1 MNARSTSGAK
11 AKAGGAGSR
20 RTAPLPSV
28 AARRRVSGKS
38 PPAVSALP
46 LPAGP
51 SGRFGRALAAKTAKA
66 AKTGRWAAALAAVW
80 LVSFGAGTAGAAPLC
95 LDVRGGA
102 VHRYEVEVAATP
114 AARAQGLMFRRSLAP
129 GSGMLFDFGRD
140 EVARMW
146 MKNTF
151 IPLDM
156 VFADRRGVVR
166 GIARNARPR
175 SLDTISS
182 RVPVRAVLEISG
194 GEAERIGLAPGDRM
208 RHPVFGT
215 GCGD

>member
-1 MNARSTSGAK
+1 MKTAR
-11 AKAGGAGSR
+11 AGS
-20 RTAPLPSV
+20 
-28 AARRRVSGKS
+28 ARRASTLGVPG
-38 PPAVSALP
+38 A
-46 LPAGP
+46 
-51 SGRFGRALAAKTAKA
+51 RAL
-66 AKTGRWAAALAAVW
+66 RSSVLAAV
-80 LVSFGAGTAGAAPLC
+80 LLAACVLGPPVARAEPLC
-95 LDVRGGA
+95 VDLGGGA

-114 AARAQGLMFRRSLAP
+114 GARAQGLMFRRELAP
-129 GSGMLFDFGRD
+129 EAGMLFDFGRD

-156 VFADRRGVVR
+156 VFAGRDGTVR

-182 RVPVRAVLEISG
+182 RVPVRAVLELNG
-194 GEAERIGLAPGDRM
+194 GEADRIGLAPGDRI

-215 GCGD
+215 RCDN

>member
-1 MNARSTSGAK
+1 MKTARSG
-11 AKAGGAGSR
+11 
-20 RTAPLPSV
+20 
-28 AARRRVSGKS
+28 AARRADALGAPGVPGARV
-38 PPAVSALP
+38 L
-46 LPAGP
+46 
-51 SGRFGRALAAKTAKA
+51 RACV
-66 AKTGRWAAALAAVW
+66 LAAV
-80 LVSFGAGTAGAAPLC
+80 LLAACALGPPGARAEPVCVDLA
-95 LDVRGGA
+95 GGA

-114 AARAQGLMFRRSLAP
+114 GARAQGLMFRRKLAP
-129 GSGMLFDFGRD
+129 KAGMLFDFGRD

-156 VFADRRGVVR
+156 VFAGRDGTVR

-182 RVPVRAVLEISG
+182 RVPVRAVLELNG
-194 GEAERIGLAPGDRM
+194 GEADRIGLAPGDRI

-215 GCGD
+215 RCDN

>member
-1 MNARSTSGAK
+1 MSARSVRAM
-11 AKAGGAGSR
+11 KAGGGASR
-20 RTAPLPSV
+20 RTAPLAC
-28 AARRRVSGKS
+28 AAAHRRASGKS
-38 PPAVSALP
+38 PPASAPP
-46 LPAGP
+46 LPPGP
-51 SGRFGRALAAKTAKA
+51 SGRFGRALAVKA
-66 AKTGRWAAALAAVW
+66 GKKTGRRAAALAAAW
-80 LVSFGAGTAGAAPLC
+80 LVSLGAGAAGAEPLC

-102 VHRYEVEVAATP
+102 VHRYRVEVAATP
-114 AARAQGLMFRRSLAP
+114 DARAQGLMFRRSLAP

-140 EVARMW
+140 EIARMW

-194 GEAERIGLAPGDRM
+194 GEAERIGLVPGDRM

-215 GCGD
+215 ACGD

>member
-1 MNARSTSGAK
+1 MSARSVRAM
-11 AKAGGAGSR
+11 KAGKTGR
-20 RTAPLPSV
+20 R
-28 AARRRVSGKS
+28 
-38 PPAVSALP
+38 AV
-46 LPAGP
+46 
-51 SGRFGRALAAKTAKA
+51 ALAAA
-66 AKTGRWAAALAAVW
+66 W
-80 LVSFGAGTAGAAPLC
+80 LVSFGAGAAGAEPLC

-102 VHRYEVEVAATP
+102 VHRYRVEVAATP
-114 AARAQGLMFRRSLAP
+114 DARAQGLMFRRSLAP

-140 EVARMW
+140 EIARMW

-194 GEAERIGLAPGDRM
+194 GEAERIGLVPGDRM

-215 GCGD
+215 ACGD

>member
-1 MNARSTSGAK
+1 MSARSVRAM
-11 AKAGGAGSR
+11 KAG
-20 RTAPLPSV
+20 
-28 AARRRVSGKS
+28 
-38 PPAVSALP
+38 
-46 LPAGP
+46 
-51 SGRFGRALAAKTAKA
+51 
-66 AKTGRWAAALAAVW
+66 KTGRRAAALAAAW
-80 LVSFGAGTAGAAPLC
+80 LVSFGAGAAGAEPLC

-114 AARAQGLMFRRSLAP
+114 HARAQGLMFRRSLAP

-156 VFADRRGVVR
+156 VFADRDGVVR
-166 GIARNARPR
+166 RIVRNARPR

-182 RVPVRAVLEISG
+182 RAPVRAVLELNG
-194 GEAERIGLAPGDRM
+194 GETERIGLAAGDRL

-215 GCGD
+215 RCDN

>member
-1 MNARSTSGAK
+1 MSARSTSG

-38 PPAVSALP
+38 SPAASALP
-46 LPAGP
+46 PPAGP
-51 SGRFGRALAAKTAKA
+51 SGLSGRFGRALAAKA
-66 AKTGRWAAALAAVW
+66 AKTGRRAAALAAAW
-80 LVSFGAGTAGAAPLC
+80 LVSFGAGTAAGAEPLC

-182 RVPVRAVLEISG
+182 RVPVRAVLEIGG